1 MTTPVTPLPPT
12 NFDEWT
18 LETAKQAVKG
28 KVHTWF
34 AEVRDYMEGRHWRG
48 SKGWVGPHVNP
59 NLDEGDT
66 VMAEVERGFVSA
78 NKVDEITT
86 THRDAVVGTPVMWH
100 AAPRD
105 FQAPGAEM
113 DEAQKGRRAQLEAMM
128 TKWWDR
134 VNAPDALAQIV
145 LNLLCY
151 ARADARHIVPP
162 NLVVT
167 GEDGTTGVPV
177 STVEQALDS
186 IFLEVLDPESATVY
200 RHPKT
205 LQEVTI
211 VLVRED
217 NLEWAEL
224 TFLDPS
230 GATIFKKV
238 GMPNTP
244 AQRVVTNLGRR
255 LNVVE
260 STRRRFVTQQ
270 ILENQKA
277 LNLALSMIPRNV
289 VTGGFIER
297 TMLNAQMPGTY
308 EYNDDGSVK
317 NFVPASYRLG
327 PGSTAWL
334 VGVKTTDAL
343 GNEQIAQP
351 TIERGEPVDP
361 KASITAVSA
370 HERLILSEAKQE
382 HVLTNSDNLMSGKSR
397 EQARHRFV
405 GSCRPTKNAAE
416 YLTVFILEGALA
428 LAEWFAGDP
437 GVFSN
442 EWRFVAL
449 ATIDTGPVGAD
460 EREQDLAMVN
470 AGTMSPELQME
481 RAGVLDVDA
490 ERARIRSDELYTLR
504 LWKERFTVLG
514 LAEVAGVPVEVA
526 AEFIGVP
533 DTEVAKM
540 KKGIE
545 EKRQQAVQD
554 QLTTKPPVAQG
565 GGDTRPKP
573 ANAA

>member
-1 MTTPVTPLPPT
+1 MTLPPT
-12 NFDEWT
+12 DFDAWT
-18 LETAKQAVKG
+18 LETAKQVVAG
-28 KVHTWF
+28 KVHKWF

-59 NLDEGDT
+59 DLDEGDR
-66 VMAEVERGFVSA
+66 VMTEVERGFVSA

-86 THRDAVVGTPVMWH
+86 THRDAVVGTPVAWH
-100 AAPRD
+100 AGPRQFLAP
-105 FQAPGAEM
+105 
-113 DEAQKGRRAQLEAMM
+113 DEELTDEQKKRRAELEAMM

-134 VNAPDALAQIV
+134 VNASDGLAQVI

-151 ARADARHIVPP
+151 GRGDVRHIVPP
-162 NLVVT
+162 HMIVT

-177 STVEQALDS
+177 TTVEEALDN
-186 IFLEVLDPESATVY
+186 IFLEVLEPETATVY
-200 RHPKT
+200 RHPRT
-205 LQEVTI
+205 LQDISI

-217 NLEWAEL
+217 QDEWAEL
-224 TFLDPS
+224 TFLDNA
-230 GATIFKKV
+230 GNTVFKKV
-238 GMPNTP
+238 GAPGSAP
-244 AQRVVTNLGRR
+244 QRIVTTMGRR
-255 LNVVE
+255 LNVTEV
-260 STRRRFVTQQ
+260 TRRRFVTQQ

-308 EYNDDGSVK
+308 EYNDDGSIK
-317 NFVPASYRLG
+317 RFIPASYRLG

-334 VGVKTTDAL
+334 VGVKTTDAQ
-343 GNEQIAQP
+343 GNEQIATP

-361 KASITAVSA
+361 KASIGAVSA

-405 GSCRPTKNAAE
+405 GSCRPTKISAE
-416 YLTVFILEGALA
+416 TVTVFMLEGALV

-437 GVFSN
+437 GAFSD
-442 EWRFVAL
+442 EWRFLAN

-490 ERARIRSDELYTLR
+490 EVARIRSDPLYTLR

-514 LAEVAGVPVEVA
+514 LAEAAGVPVEVA
-526 AEFIGVP
+526 AEFIGVTS
-533 DTEVAKM
+533 DDLKKM
-540 KKGIE
+540 TDKIQ
-545 EKRQQAVQD
+545 EKRQQAVDD
-554 QLTTKPPVAQG
+554 QIKTTPPA
-565 GGDTRPKP
+565 P
-573 ANAA
+573 AGRDAPPTPIRKTA